1 MNNDDQNSE
10 QNLNNN
16 YPKQSYVGTN
26 NVTSPNKANTISDND
41 NSVEQAIEPNGYT
54 RKIPRK
60 VIIALPILWAL
71 FILYIIYLW
80 ITEPSDSVAGL
91 VVLLFGI
98 ILVLFSILVLGITIA
113 TKLYYASPKVKK
125 IGFVSLI
132 FTISVLIL
140 VPFLLIRHNNQPYS
154 KKDVLKFIENCE
166 IYNVSQETEKSIIL
180 NYKDKYKDYKTN
192 KADPR
197 YMDDYIKAA
206 KSNSKCK
213 IETHEL
219 DDNVY
224 NNNEINIVPVE

>member
-1 MNNDDQNSE
+1 
-10 QNLNNN
+10 
-16 YPKQSYVGTN
+16 VG
-26 NVTSPNKANTISDND
+26 IFR
-41 NSVEQAIEPNGYT
+41 QAIEPNGYT

-132 FTISVLIL
+132 FTISALIL
-140 VPFLLIRHNNQPYS
+140 VPFLFIRHNDQPYS

-219 DDNVY
+219 DDNIY

>member
-1 MNNDDQNSE
+1 MTSFVA
-10 QNLNNN
+10 LL
-16 YPKQSYVGTN
+16 VG
-26 NVTSPNKANTISDND
+26 IFR
-41 NSVEQAIEPNGYT
+41 QAIEPNGYT

-132 FTISVLIL
+132 FTISALIL
-140 VPFLLIRHNNQPYS
+140 VPFLFIRHNDQPYS

-219 DDNVY
+219 DDNIY

>member
-16 YPKQSYVGTN
+16 YPKQSYVGTS
-26 NVTSPNKANTISDND
+26 NVTSSDKANTISDND
-41 NSVEQAIEPNGYT
+41 NSVEQAIKPNGYT

-132 FTISVLIL
+132 FTISALIL

-206 KSNSKCK
+206 RSNSKCK

-224 NNNEINIVPVE
+224 NNEINIVPVE